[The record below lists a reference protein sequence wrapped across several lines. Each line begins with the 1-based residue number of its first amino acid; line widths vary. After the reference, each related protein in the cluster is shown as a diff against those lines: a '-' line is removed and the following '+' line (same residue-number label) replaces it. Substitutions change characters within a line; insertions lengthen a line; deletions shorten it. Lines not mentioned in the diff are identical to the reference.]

1 MDDSILKQL
10 LELASAFA
18 KINLK
23 PVICGGL
30 GIYLSMYNRKS
41 DLSIR
46 TTNDIDL
53 MLTNRQIAD
62 HAYRK
67 AIAEIITDQLEYKAC
82 KDGKYFM
89 FEKNNRHFIDIL
101 IPPVDGIEAEGFRAK
116 IVKSCLHGYITPE
129 AQFIQEDMRTISLSE
144 LITDCKEAEGLE
156 VFIPSPTNLLLMK
169 LFAFND
175 RDLGARQDDNKAR
188 AHAFDIYTIITLT
201 SLQDY
206 KECKHFI
213 SRHKDSEIIHKAIS
227 IVESKFSSEDNPG
240 WIRVL
245 ENTTFYPD
253 LNIRQKRE
261 KIRSAKARLTRWFSK
276 DNAA

>member
-1 MDDSILKQL
+1 MHDSILKQL

-30 GIYLSMYNRKS
+30 GIYLSMYKRKS

-53 MLTNRQIAD
+53 MLTNIQISD
-62 HAYRK
+62 HAHRK
-67 AIAEIITDQLEYKAC
+67 AIAEIITDQLEYKVC

-89 FEKNNRHFIDIL
+89 FEKDNQHFIDIL
-101 IPPVDGIEAEGFRAK
+101 TPPIDGIEAEGFRAK
-116 IVKSCLHGYITPE
+116 IVKSHLHGYITPE
-129 AQFIQEDMRTISLSE
+129 AQFIQEDIRTISLSE
-144 LITDCKEAEGLE
+144 LLTDCKEAEGLE
-156 VFIPSPTNLLLMK
+156 VIVPSPTNLLMLK

-175 RDLGARQDDNKAR
+175 RDSGARQDDNKAR
-188 AHAFDIYTIITLT
+188 AHAFDIYTIITST
-201 SLQDY
+201 TRQDY
-206 KECKHFI
+206 KECKQFI
-213 SRHKDSEIIHKAIS
+213 SRHKDSQIVHKAIS
-227 IVESKFSSEDNPG
+227 IVESKFSSDDNPG

-253 LNIRQKRE
+253 LSIHQKRQ
-261 KIRSAKARLTRWFSK
+261 KIRSAQTRLTRWFSK
-276 DNAA
+276 DNTA